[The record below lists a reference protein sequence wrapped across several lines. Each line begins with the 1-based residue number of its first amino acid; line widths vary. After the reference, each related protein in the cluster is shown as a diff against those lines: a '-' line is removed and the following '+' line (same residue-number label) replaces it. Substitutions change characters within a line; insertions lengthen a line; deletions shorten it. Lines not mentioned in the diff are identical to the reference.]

1 MRNSE
6 RGEIPSGEFAGTLAV
21 GMPRARMRTKSAGHP
36 VLQPRLVKPEWRVR
50 EAHRTT
56 GARRLKCDLV
66 CGSAEPDNVPAF

>member
-6 RGEIPSGEFAGTLAV
+6 RREIPSGEFAGTLAV
-21 GMPRARMRTKSAGHP
+21 GMPQARMRTKSAGHP

-50 EAHRTT
+50 EAHRTA

-66 CGSAEPDNVPAF
+66 CGSAKPDGVPAF